1 METKNIRK
9 HINRLLLD
17 PNNYR
22 FIDNPAYVRVEDSR
36 VADQAIQL
44 RTAGFL
50 RGKNNE
56 NIEDLINSFKT
67 NGVLRQDPIQVKKT
81 KDDYYIVIEG
91 NRRTATLKY
100 LYDILKHNGDVGVLT
115 ENDFKSIELIEI
127 EGEDARQELIAMG
140 LNHIGGKKK
149 WSPLNQA
156 KLIQDLMGP
165 YKMNAAEVCNSL
177 GISKMLLNKSIRTL
191 ALIEAYQNSDFGDQ
205 FETSMYSIFEEIV
218 KSTAIRGWLEWDED
232 KKCARNIV
240 NQERIFSWISKSVI
254 YDEAND
260 VERVE
265 MPIITKSI
273 EIRELAKF
281 ILDPKAVSTMEDA
294 RSVSKGLIDSEAL
307 GGTRIHNAIKN
318 IRSEVDAALKFSE
331 YVTSAD
337 QREFEKLQS
346 KLKMLLSDPGTSGMK
361 FNLSSSIQPLKE
373 DIKSHFTSVLI
384 SRYRRI
390 KNLHLTNLKMLNL
403 FVGPNNSG
411 KTSVLECFYLMSRL
425 NDLSS
430 FLENERLRSK
440 SERFNPLTI
449 VKNIPSKIKVSG
461 EFNNNKIDMDLI
473 KEETEDNI
481 DRTAYIASLKS
492 DVRYK
497 ESEFRAYTHMYEN
510 SEPQVFFTSAAHLC
524 KACFTSPY
532 QHNYTIVQ
540 KAHAYV
546 IKRKMFNRVID
557 FIKKEVDPDIEN
569 IELIDQNGES
579 RFLVSSSRHKTSIDI
594 TKYGEGM
601 QRIFEIALLLAYC
614 SDGILC
620 IDELDSGIHHKLL
633 KSFCRYILDLA
644 KEFNVQVFISTHS
657 KECVDAFAALDS
669 ADLMAYKMKFNKDK
683 SLDFRYI
690 GGERLNEM
698 VEDMDIDIR

>member
-22 FIDNPAYVRVEDSR
+22 FIDNPAYVKVEESH
-36 VADQAIQL
+36 VADLNIQL
-44 RTAGFL
+44 RTSGFL

-81 KDDYYIVIEG
+81 NDDYYLVIEG

-127 EGEDARQELIAMG
+127 DGEDARQELIAMG

-165 YKMNAAEVCNSL
+165 YGMTATEVCNSL
-177 GISKMLLNKSIRTL
+177 GISKVLLNKSIRSL

-218 KSTAIRGWLEWDED
+218 KSTAIKGWLEWDEKD
-232 KKCARNIV
+232 KCARNIV
-240 NQERIFSWISKSVI
+240 NQERIFNWISKSEV

-260 VERVE
+260 IEHVE

-281 ILDPKAVSTMEDA
+281 IMDPKAVSTMEEA
-294 RSVSKGLIDSEAL
+294 RSVTKGLIDSEAL

-318 IRSEVDAALKFSE
+318 IKSEVDAALKFSE
-331 YVTSAD
+331 FVTPAD
-337 QREFEKLQS
+337 QREFEKLQA
-346 KLKMLLSDPGTSGMK
+346 KLKMLLSEPGTRGLK
-361 FNLSSSIQPLKE
+361 FNLSSSIKTLKE
-373 DIKSHFTSVLI
+373 DIKSHFASALI

-390 KNLHLTNLKMLNL
+390 RNLNLTNLKLLNL

-411 KTSVLECFYLMSRL
+411 KTSVLECFYLMTRL

-449 VKNIPSKIKVSG
+449 VRNIPLEINLTG
-461 EFNNNKIDMDLI
+461 EFNNNNIEIHLTKG
-473 KEETEDNI
+473 ETEDNI
-481 DRTAYIASLKS
+481 DRTAYIASLKA
-492 DVRYK
+492 DARYK
-497 ESEFRAYTHMYEN
+497 DSEFSSYTHMYEN
-510 SEPQVFFTSAAHLC
+510 SDPQVFFMSAAHLC

-540 KAHAYV
+540 KAHAYA
-546 IKRKMFNRVID
+546 IKQKVFHKVID
-557 FIKKEVDPDIEN
+557 FIRKEVDSDIDN

-579 RFLVSSSRHKTSIDI
+579 RFLVSSSQHKTSIDI
-594 TKYGEGM
+594 TKYGEGL

-614 SDGILC
+614 SNGVLC
-620 IDELDSGIHHKLL
+620 IDELDSGIHHNLL
-633 KSFCRYILDLA
+633 KAFCRYILDLA

-669 ADLMAYKMKFNKDK
+669 SDLMAYKMKFNKDK

-690 GGERLNEM
+690 DGKRLNEL
-698 VEDMDIDIR
+698 VEDMNIDIR